1 MKTSF
6 LKNITLCGI
15 KHAGKTTAAQQLSK
29 QTGKPCFDTD
39 DALQEL
45 YCAETGKNMS
55 VREIFRE
62 LGETEFRKLEMC
74 AIRELFSENDGMIT
88 ALGGGVLSNPF
99 LTEEDRSMFGFLC
112 CLDVKDEIAYERII
126 KNGLP
131 PFLQDKSDPFQALCE
146 MNRNR
151 REIFRKQADFI
162 LEIAGE
168 STPESTAE
176 KIIAAYKEH
185 SR

>member
-1 MKTSF
+1 MKTKLIKDF
-6 LKNITLCGI
+6 LEKCAANNIYVGLHGTDTNLCLVKEYCKI
-15 KHAGKTTAAQQLSK
+15 
-29 QTGKPCFDTD
+29 TGY
-39 DALQEL
+39 DALVV
-45 YCAETGKNMS
+45 K
-55 VREIFRE
+55 
-62 LGETEFRKLEMC
+62 
-74 AIRELFSENDGMIT
+74 D
-88 ALGGGVLSNPF
+88 
-99 LTEEDRSMFGFLC
+99 
-112 CLDVKDEIAYERII
+112 KDEIAYERII

-176 KIIAAYKEH
+176 KILAAYKENLK
-185 SR
+185 